1 MSSWAARAQCSADKV
16 QHRHVWVVKPGSRGD
31 SAQDLLHASPS
42 TPLQSQPLSCRDMEA
57 APGLMLHE
65 EEPAG
70 KYARASLAGSKSS
83 NRHIQTEQ
91 RRRDRINEG
100 YVPRCCPKSC

>member
-1 MSSWAARAQCSADKV
+1 MTSHQ
-16 QHRHVWVVKPGSRGD
+16 QHFTSRCLYMGFLTQGQGCKC
-31 SAQDLLHASPS
+31 AERMVHA
-42 TPLQSQPLSCRDMEA
+42 CRDMEA

-65 EEPAG
+65 EEPPA
-70 KYARASLAGSKSS
+70 KFARTSPAGSRST

-100 YVPRCCPKSC
+100 CAVSQGHLPQAFPSPLNCS